1 MDISISVKNTAFCVK
16 MVPERKMGFKI
27 QQVRDGMGKNLL
39 CGMLVGSTEQPL
51 LPVQTSIVGVINE
64 AVARRTDP

>member
-1 MDISISVKNTAFCVK
+1 
-16 MVPERKMGFKI
+16 MGFKI